1 MVDIMGFVDLLRE
14 REARFGTRVES
25 RVETEVG

>member
-1 MVDIMGFVDLLRE
+1 MVIIMGCVVLLRE
-14 REARFGTRVES
+14 REARSGTRVES